1 MHLFNLQRYRAA
13 IQQLINK
20 QNKNHPDSVL
30 IDVEKGKFSVYG
42 LFPDVNEITSLFVM
56 LSPILDDTNVGKNI
70 KIFMINE

>member
-1 MHLFNLQRYRAA
+1 M
-13 IQQLINK
+13 
-20 QNKNHPDSVL
+20 L

-42 LFPDVNEITSLFVM
+42 LFPDVNEITSFFVM